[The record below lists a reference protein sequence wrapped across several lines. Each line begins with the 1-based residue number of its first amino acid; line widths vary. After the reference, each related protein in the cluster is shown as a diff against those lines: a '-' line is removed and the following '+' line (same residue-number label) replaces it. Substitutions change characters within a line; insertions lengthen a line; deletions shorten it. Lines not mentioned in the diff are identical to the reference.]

1 MANDI
6 DKTSPH
12 YKGDFG
18 SIYEVNKKFP
28 TGGVAGDF
36 VVIEGWAHYWNADR
50 ASWCVNAERDSYWDE
65 LITNIIEKFK
75 LVRGATYMGVASLDT
90 VPAKAIGAK
99 MYYFATVA
107 GTYKNFGDLAVPQ
120 GINVLYS
127 ENGSSWVNTTLLE
140 VAQELGVSTKK
151 VVSQKALNDALAKK
165 ADKEEMN
172 RLLGT
177 KANTADVNTKFTEE
191 QERVDGELEKKFD
204 KESVVQESGEA
215 EDKVMSQKAVSD
227 KLSDLSNSVAYASH
241 FYQLKGKTPVN
252 YQSQFLPNVPYRLLV
267 KNINRDTNNNTVDC
281 RIYVSLCN
289 DDVDVKKITD
299 TTSKDNSDIIV
310 DFQLTEQEASSV
322 NSVRLYS
329 SRGNTVFDVVIFEKT
344 TEIINRIEQNN
355 EKIKDLEAISTLSLY
370 EEANINGDSVKFVPI
385 QLQTGLTYEFKF
397 VAKSGGVSVKTT
409 NSASSSDIAEIVSN
423 GLPANSTINF
433 TPSKQSKYILIS
445 TNANVI
451 DGEIYI
457 NNLHSNASLKEDIV
471 NNKHMLLDKAAFYT
485 KNAFVSS
492 SYPNN
497 TYYLQDVFLS
507 VNKSYIFNVNI
518 LNNPKKITVSFQ
530 IVYVDKSVVYS
541 PSYSESF
548 TYKLTPEKDVKNVIL
563 VVLAKNATSVSD
575 TLELEYYLIEGTNYI
590 DYSINKLKEEV
601 SEDIKETASIP
612 NQLLLIPSKKRCITG
627 NVPIKERMQASMDV
641 SKSFSPCIDYRGQ
654 LCFEE
659 LTNLSDFNSNSSVL
673 FAEQITTTGWDYNSK
688 IRSWISLDEKNFTN
702 YTTEKGLQEYV
713 DGEKINYV
721 TSLWNH
727 ACNDNNLHLIMVYFK
742 HEDNRNFK
750 SIFWSLDGG
759 RTYEPAVNNFRSHFE
774 ITDEELAT
782 AKSVEIDGKTYQVV
796 SPNEAQTALKSNFD
810 IYEDSP
816 KLIDA
821 AKKYLEDKIIVSN
834 NKQDALRFC
843 AEKLIS
849 NGYYVRL
856 NENNLIV
863 YNKVIGTSGNGA
875 SKIKVANVGK
885 MFENA
890 EDMSLSE
897 AAKKSGIFYPTN
909 IKYAKTEDEI
919 PYSDFADI
927 SSILYINKE
936 WYFFFNCQKDTT
948 GIYANLCLKIS
959 NIENIETSRYRYT
972 VIRNSGDII
981 YCEPC
986 ATFDKINNR
995 IYVGMRTQV
1004 NYPVLS
1010 YYSDDLGQT
1019 FKPYYIPNTSLA
1031 VTQGNAY
1038 IFRVF
1043 NPTLVYQDFFN
1054 HGYDRP
1060 NSTKRN
1066 YTMLVCCV
1074 FARYVGA
1081 VFTTTAK
1088 VDYGWDGNMENL
1100 KWSEWKPLNHIN
1112 DDNAPNFGGF
1122 EHKGCYFNDPGF
1134 ASVGSLCYSR
1144 RYRGLIVGYQGIDVV
1159 NKKISYTISIAKEPC

>member
-1 MANDI
+1 MTNDI

-50 ASWCVNAERDSYWDE
+50 ATWCVNAERDSYWDE

-75 LVRGATYMGVASLDT
+75 LVRGTTYMGVASLDT
-90 VPAKAIGAK
+90 VPAKVISAK

-151 VVSQKALNDALAKK
+151 VVSQKALNDAL
-165 ADKEEMN
+165 N
-172 RLLGT
+172 L
-177 KANTADVNTKFTEE
+177 KANQSSVNEA
-191 QERVDGELEKKFD
+191 LAKKFD

-215 EDKVMSQKAVSD
+215 EDKVMSQKSVSD
-227 KLSDLSNSVAYASH
+227 KLSDLSASVAYASH
-241 FYQLKGKTPVN
+241 FYQLKGNPTVN

-267 KNINRDTNNNTVDC
+267 KNIDRDTNNNTVDC
-281 RIYVSLCN
+281 RIYVSLCG
-289 DDVDVKKITD
+289 DDVEVKKITD
-299 TTSKDNSDIIV
+299 TTSKDNADIIV

-344 TEIINRIEQNN
+344 TEIISRIEQNQD
-355 EKIKDLEAISTLSLY
+355 KIKDLEAISTLSLY
-370 EEANINGDSVKFVPI
+370 EETNINGDSVKFIPI

-397 VAKSGGVSVKTT
+397 VAKNGAVSIKTT
-409 NSASSSDIAEIVSN
+409 NSARSSDIAEIVSN

-451 DGEIYI
+451 DGELYI

-492 SYPNN
+492 SYPDN

-518 LNNPKKITVSFQ
+518 LNNPKKITVLFQ
-530 IVYVDKSVVYS
+530 IVYADKSVVYS

-548 TYKLTPEKDVKNVIL
+548 TYKLTPAKDVKNVNL

-601 SEDIKETASIP
+601 SEDIKETASIN

-627 NVPIKERMQASMDV
+627 NVAIKERMQASMNV

-659 LTNLSDFNSNSSVL
+659 FSDFYDFNSNSSVL

-721 TSLWNH
+721 SSVWSH
-727 ACNDNNLHLIMVYFK
+727 GCNDNNLHIITVHFTHAEK
-742 HEDNRNFK
+742 GKFK

-759 RTYEPAVNNFRSHFE
+759 RTYEPAVNNFRGHFE
-774 ITDEELAT
+774 ITTEELST
-782 AKSVEIDGKTYQVV
+782 AKSIEIDGKTYQIV
-796 SPNEAQTALKSNFD
+796 SANEAQTALKSNFD
-810 IYEDSP
+810 IYEDSQ

-821 AKKYLEDKIIVSN
+821 AKNYLEDKIIVSN

-875 SKIKVANVGK
+875 SKIKVANVDK
-885 MFENA
+885 IFESG
-890 EDMSLSE
+890 EDMSLSK
-897 AAKKSGIFYPTN
+897 AAEKSGIFYPTN
-909 IKYAKTEDEI
+909 IKYSKTEDEI
-919 PYSDFADI
+919 LCSEITNID
-927 SSILYINKE
+927 SILYVNKE
-936 WYFFFNCQKDTT
+936 WYFFLHCEKNTT
-948 GIYANLCLKIS
+948 GIFANLCLKIS
-959 NIENIETSRYRYT
+959 NIENIETSPYRYT
-972 VIRNSGDII
+972 VIRNSGDLI

-995 IYVGMRTQV
+995 IYVGMRSQV
-1004 NYPVLS
+1004 NYPTLS

-1019 FKPYYIPNTSLA
+1019 FKPYNMPNTSLR
-1031 VTQGNAY
+1031 VSQGNTY
-1038 IFRVF
+1038 IFRVY
-1043 NPTLVYQDFFN
+1043 NPTFVFKDFFN

-1060 NSTKRN
+1060 NSTKSN
-1066 YTMLVCCV
+1066 YTMLVYCV

-1081 VFTTTAK
+1081 VFTTTAT
-1088 VDYGWDGNMENL
+1088 VPYGWDGNMESL

-1122 EHKGCYFNDPGF
+1122 EHKGCYFGDAGF
-1134 ASVGSLCYSR
+1134 ASIGSLCYSR
-1144 RYRGLIVGYQGIDVV
+1144 RYRGLIVGYQGMNVID
-1159 NKKISYTISIAKEPC
+1159 KKISYTTSIAKEPC

>member
-50 ASWCVNAERDSYWDE
+50 ATWCVNAERDSYWDE

-90 VPAKAIGAK
+90 VPAKVIGAK

-107 GTYKNFGDLAVPQ
+107 GTYKNFGDLVVPQ

-151 VVSQKALNDALAKK
+151 VVSQKALNDALNLK
-165 ADKEEMN
+165 ADQSS
-172 RLLGT
+172 
-177 KANTADVNTKFTEE
+177 VNEA
-191 QERVDGELEKKFD
+191 LAKKFD
-204 KESVVQESGEA
+204 KESVVQELGKA

-227 KLSDLSNSVAYASH
+227 KLSDLSASVAYASH
-241 FYQLKGKTPVN
+241 FYQLKGNPTVN
-252 YQSQFLPNVPYRLLV
+252 YQSKFLPNVPYRLLV
-267 KNINRDTNNNTVDC
+267 KNIDRDTNNNTVDC

-310 DFQLTEQEASSV
+310 DFLLTEQEASSI

-329 SRGNTVFDVVIFEKT
+329 SRGNTVFDVVISEKT
-344 TEIINRIEQNN
+344 TEIISRIEQNN
-355 EKIKDLEAISTLSLY
+355 EKIKDLKAISTLSLY
-370 EEANINGDSVKFVPI
+370 KETNINGDSVKFIPI
-385 QLQTGLTYEFKF
+385 HLQIGLTYEFIF
-397 VAKSGGVSVKTT
+397 VAKNGGVSIKTI
-409 NSASSSDIAEIVSN
+409 NSESSSDTAEIIST
-423 GLPANSTINF
+423 GLNANSTINF
-433 TPSKQSKYILIS
+433 TPSKQSKYIVITS
-445 TNANVI
+445 NENVV
-451 DGEIYI
+451 DGELYI
-457 NNLHSNASLKEDIV
+457 NNLYSNFSLKKDIA
-471 NNKHMLLDKAAFYT
+471 NNKQMLLDKAAFYT
-485 KNAFVSS
+485 KNVFVSN
-492 SYPNN
+492 SYPEN
-497 TYYLQDVFLS
+497 TYYLQDVYLS

-518 LNNPKKITVSFQ
+518 LNNPKKITVLFQ
-530 IVYVDKSVVYS
+530 IVYADKSVIYS

-548 TYKLTPEKDVKNVIL
+548 TYNLTLEKEVKNVKL

-575 TLELEYYLIEGTNYI
+575 ALELEYYLVENTNYI

-601 SEDIKETASIP
+601 SEDIKETSSIH

-627 NVPIKERMQASMDV
+627 NVAIKERMQASMDV

-659 LTNLSDFNSNSSVL
+659 FSDFYDFNSNSSVL
-673 FAEQITTTGWDYNSK
+673 FAEQITTTGWDYDSK
-688 IRSWISLDEKNFTN
+688 IRSWISLEENNFIN

-721 TSLWNH
+721 ASLWNH
-727 ACNDNNLHLIMVYFK
+727 ACNDNNLHIIMVYFTHAEK
-742 HEDNRNFK
+742 GKFK
-750 SIFWSLDGG
+750 SIFWSLNGG
-759 RTYEPAVNNFRSHFE
+759 RTYEPAVNNFRGHFE
-774 ITDEELAT
+774 ITAEELST
-782 AKSVEIDGKTYQVV
+782 AKSIEIDGKTYQIV
-796 SPNEAQTALKSNFD
+796 SANEAQTALKSNFD

-816 KLIDA
+816 KLIEA
-821 AKKYLEDKIIVSN
+821 AENYLEDKIIVSN
-834 NKQDALRFC
+834 NKQDGLRFC

-856 NENNLIV
+856 NENNLVV

-885 MFENA
+885 IFESG
-890 EDMSLSE
+890 EDMSLSK
-897 AAKKSGIFYPTN
+897 AAEKSGIFYPTN
-909 IKYAKTEDEI
+909 IKYNKTEDEI
-919 PYSDFADI
+919 PYSDIGDI

-936 WYFFFNCQKDTT
+936 WYFFFNCQKNTT
-948 GIYANLCLKIS
+948 GIFANLCLKIS
-959 NIENIETSRYRYT
+959 NIENIETSPYRYT
-972 VIRNSGDII
+972 VIRNSGDLI

-995 IYVGMRTQV
+995 IYVGMRSQV
-1004 NYPVLS
+1004 DYPILS

-1019 FKPYYIPNTSLA
+1019 FKAYAIPDKSLR
-1031 VTQGNAY
+1031 VSQGNTY
-1038 IFRVF
+1038 IFRVY
-1043 NPTLVYQDFFN
+1043 NPTLVYKNFFN

-1060 NSTKRN
+1060 ISTKN
-1066 YTMLVCCV
+1066 NFTMLVCCT
-1074 FARYVGA
+1074 FARYVGV
-1081 VFTTTAK
+1081 VFTTTAT
-1088 VDYGWDGNMENL
+1088 VPYGWDGNMESL

-1122 EHKGCYFNDPGF
+1122 EHKGCYFEDAGF
-1134 ASVGSLCYSR
+1134 ASIGSLCYSR
-1144 RYRGLIVGYQGIDVV
+1144 RYRGLIVGYQGLAVID
-1159 NKKISYTISIAKEPC
+1159 KKISYTTSIAKEPC

>member
-50 ASWCVNAERDSYWDE
+50 GTWCVNAQRDSYWDE
-65 LITNIIEKFK
+65 LITGIIEKFK
-75 LVRGATYMGVASLDT
+75 LFKGATYMGVAGLDT
-90 VPAKAIGAK
+90 VPAKAIGAN

-107 GTYKNFGDLAVPQ
+107 GTYKNFGGLVVPQ

-151 VVSQKALNDALAKK
+151 VVSQKALNDALNLKANQSSVNEALAKK
-165 ADKEEMN
+165 ADKE
-172 RLLGT
+172 T
-177 KANTADVNTKFTEE
+177 VNT
-191 QERVDGELEKKFD
+191 ELAKKFD
-204 KESVVQESGEA
+204 KASVVQKSGEA
-215 EDKVMSQKAVSD
+215 EDKVMSQKAVSA
-227 KLSDLSNSVAYASH
+227 KLSDLSASVAYASH
-241 FYQLKGKTPVN
+241 FYQLKGNPTVN
-252 YQSQFLPNVPYRLLV
+252 YQSKFLPNVPYTLLV
-267 KNINRDTNNNTVDC
+267 KNIDRDTNNNTVDC

-289 DDVDVKKITD
+289 NDVDVKKITD

-310 DFQLTEQEASSV
+310 DFLLTEQEASSI

-344 TEIINRIEQNN
+344 TEIISRIEQND
-355 EKIKDLEAISTLSLY
+355 EKIKDLEAISTQSLY
-370 EEANINGDSVKFVPI
+370 EKTNINGDSTVFIPI

-397 VAKSGGVSVKTT
+397 VAKNGGVSIKTV
-409 NSASSSDIAEIVSN
+409 NSESSSDTAEIIST
-423 GLPANSTINF
+423 GLNANSTINF
-433 TPSKQSKYILIS
+433 TPSKQSKYIVITS
-445 TNANVI
+445 NENVV
-451 DGEIYI
+451 DGELYI
-457 NNLHSNASLKEDIV
+457 NNLYSNFSLKKDIA
-471 NNKHMLLDKAAFYT
+471 NNKQMLLDKAAFYT
-485 KNAFVSS
+485 KNVFVSN

-497 TYYLQDVFLS
+497 TYYLQDVHLS

-518 LNNPKKITVSFQ
+518 LNNPKKITVLFQ
-530 IVYVDKSVVYS
+530 IVYADKSVVYS

-548 TYKLTPEKDVKNVIL
+548 TYKLTPAKDVKNVNL

-601 SEDIKETASIP
+601 SEDIKETASIS

-627 NVPIKERMQASMDV
+627 NVAIKERMQASMNV

-659 LTNLSDFNSNSSVL
+659 FTNFYDFNSNSSVL
-673 FAEQITTTGWDYNSK
+673 FAEQITTTGWDYDSK

-702 YTTEKGLQEYV
+702 YTTGKGLQEYV
-713 DGEKINYV
+713 DEKINYV
-721 TSLWNH
+721 ASLWNH
-727 ACNDNNLHLIMVYFK
+727 ACNDNNLHIIMVYFTHAEK
-742 HEDNRNFK
+742 GKFK

-759 RTYEPAVNNFRSHFE
+759 RTYEPAVNNFRGHFE
-774 ITDEELAT
+774 ITAEELST
-782 AKSVEIDGKTYQVV
+782 AKSIEIDGKTYQIV
-796 SPNEAQTALKSNFD
+796 SANEAQTALKSNFD

-816 KLIDA
+816 KLIEA
-821 AKKYLEDKIIVSN
+821 AENYLEDKIIVSN
-834 NKQDALRFC
+834 NKQDGLRFC

-885 MFENA
+885 IFENA

-897 AAKKSGIFYPTN
+897 AAEKSGIFYPTN
-909 IKYAKTEDEI
+909 IKYNKTEDEI
-919 PYSDFADI
+919 PYSDFGDI

-936 WYFFFNCQKDTT
+936 WYFFFNCQKNTT
-948 GIYANLCLKIS
+948 GIFANLCLKIS
-959 NIENIETSRYRYT
+959 NIENIETSPYRYT
-972 VIRNSGDII
+972 VIRNSGDLV

-995 IYVGMRTQV
+995 IYVGMRSQV
-1004 NYPVLS
+1004 NYPILS

-1019 FKPYYIPNTSLA
+1019 FKSYNIPNTSLR
-1031 VTQGNAY
+1031 VTQGNTY
-1038 IFRVF
+1038 IFRVY
-1043 NPTLVYQDFFN
+1043 NPTLVYKDFFN

-1060 NSTKRN
+1060 SSTKN
-1066 YTMLVCCV
+1066 SFTMLVCCT
-1074 FARYVGA
+1074 FARYVGV
-1081 VFTTTAK
+1081 VFTTTAT
-1088 VDYGWDGNMENL
+1088 VPYGWDGNMESL

-1122 EHKGCYFNDPGF
+1122 EHKGCYFEDAGF
-1134 ASVGSLCYSR
+1134 ASIGSLCYSR
-1144 RYRGLIVGYQGIDVV
+1144 RYRGLIVGYQGLAVID
-1159 NKKISYTISIAKEPC
+1159 KKISYTTSIAKEPC

>member
-1 MANDI
+1 MGKIKKITENELVGGTQSTDVYPV
-6 DKTSPH
+6 TSVKAV
-12 YKGDFG
+12 YDESNERLDNILNRRGV
-18 SIYEVNKKFP
+18 VNIS
-28 TGGVAGDF
+28 TN
-36 VVIEGWAHYWNADR
+36 YNADHIVEVLTLEQ
-50 ASWCVNAERDSYWDE
+50 AIA
-65 LITNIIEKFK
+65 K
-75 LVRGATYMGVASLDT
+75 
-90 VPAKAIGAK
+90 VPSKDRVLG
-99 MYYFATVA
+99 F
-107 GTYKNFGDLAVPQ
+107 Q
-120 GINVLYS
+120 GRFLS
-127 ENGSSWVNTTLLE
+127 ENGWKSYVFIGDSIADWTNK
-140 VAQELGVSTKK
+140 TKWNNY
-151 VVSQKALNDALAKK
+151 LT
-165 ADKEEMN
+165 
-172 RLLGT
+172 GT
-177 KANTADVNTKFTEE
+177 DI
-191 QERVDGELEKKFD
+191 
-204 KESVVQESGEA
+204 VQESGEA
-215 EDKVMSQKAVSD
+215 EDKVMSQKAVND
-227 KLSDLSNSVAYASH
+227 KLSDLSASVAYASH
-241 FYQLKGKTPVN
+241 FYQLKGNPTVN
-252 YQSQFLPNVPYRLLV
+252 YQSKFLPNVPYRLLV
-267 KNINRDTNNNTVDC
+267 KNIDRDTDNNTVDC

-289 DDVDVKKITD
+289 NGVDVKKITD

-310 DFQLTEQEASSV
+310 DFLLTEQEASSI

-329 SRGNTVFDVVIFEKT
+329 SRGNTVFDVLIFEKT
-344 TEIINRIEQNN
+344 TEIINRIEENN
-355 EKIKDLEAISTLSLY
+355 EKIKDLEAISTQSLY
-370 EEANINGDSVKFVPI
+370 EKTNINGDSVKFIPI
-385 QLQTGLTYEFKF
+385 HLQIGLTYEFKF
-397 VAKSGGVSVKTT
+397 VAKNGGVSIKTT
-409 NSASSSDIAEIVSN
+409 NGKASSDVVEIVSN
-423 GLPANSTINF
+423 GLNANSTINF
-433 TPSKQSKYILIS
+433 TPSKQSKYIVITS
-445 TNANVI
+445 NKNVV
-451 DGEIYI
+451 DGELYI
-457 NNLHSNASLKEDIV
+457 NNLYSNFSLKKDIA
-471 NNKHMLLDKAAFYT
+471 NNKQMLLDKAAFYT
-485 KNAFVSS
+485 KNVFVSN
-492 SYPNN
+492 SYPEN
-497 TYYLQDVFLS
+497 TYYLQDVHFS

-518 LNNPKKITVSFQ
+518 LNNPKKITVLFQ
-530 IVYVDKSVVYS
+530 ITYADKSVIYS

-548 TYKLTPEKDVKNVIL
+548 TYKLTPAKEVKNVKL

-601 SEDIKETASIP
+601 SEDIKETAPIS

-627 NVPIKERMQASMDV
+627 NVAIKERMQASMDV

-659 LTNLSDFNSNSSVL
+659 LTNYYDFNSNSSVL
-673 FAEQITTTGWDYNSK
+673 FEEQITTTGWDYNSK

-702 YTTEKGLQEYV
+702 YTTEKSLQEYV

-721 TSLWNH
+721 SSVWNH
-727 ACNDNNLHLIMVYFK
+727 GCNDNNLHIITVNFT
-742 HEDNRNFK
+742 HENNRNFG

-796 SPNEAQTALKSNFD
+796 SANEAQTALKSNFD
-810 IYEDSP
+810 IYEDSQN
-816 KLIDA
+816 LIDA
-821 AKKYLEDKIIVSN
+821 AKNYLEDKIIVSN
-834 NKQDALRFC
+834 NKQDGLRFC

-897 AAKKSGIFYPTN
+897 AAKKSGIFYSTN

-919 PYSDFADI
+919 PYSDIVNID
-927 SSILYINKE
+927 SILYINKE
-936 WYFFFNCQKDTT
+936 WYFFLHYENNATDVF
-948 GIYANLCLKIS
+948 ANLCLKIS
-959 NIENIETSRYRYT
+959 NIENIETSPYRYT
-972 VIRNSGDII
+972 VIRNSGDSI

-995 IYVGMRTQV
+995 IYVGMRSQV
-1004 NYPVLS
+1004 NYPILS

-1019 FKPYYIPNTSLA
+1019 FKSYAIPNTSLR
-1031 VTQGNAY
+1031 VMQGNAY

-1043 NPTLVYQDFFN
+1043 NPTLVYKDFFN

-1060 NSTKRN
+1060 SSTKN
-1066 YTMLVCCV
+1066 NFTMLVCCT

-1081 VFTTTAK
+1081 VFTTTAT
-1088 VDYGWDGNMENL
+1088 VPYGWDGNMESL

-1122 EHKGCYFNDPGF
+1122 EYKGFYSEDAGF

-1144 RYRGLIVGYQGIDVV
+1144 RYRGLIVGYQGLAVV
-1159 NKKISYTISIAKEPC
+1159 NKKISYTTSIAKEPC

>member
-1 MANDI
+1 MAKYDNLKDAIKQVIKQNNNQEITGNLLQSTLLNIVSTIGADI
-6 DKTSPH
+6 D
-12 YKGDFG
+12 
-18 SIYEVNKKFP
+18 
-28 TGGVAGDF
+28 
-36 VVIEGWAHYWNADR
+36 IE
-50 ASWCVNAERDSYWDE
+50 
-65 LITNIIEKFK
+65 
-75 LVRGATYMGVASLDT
+75 LV
-90 VPAKAIGAK
+90 
-99 MYYFATVA
+99 
-107 GTYKNFGDLAVPQ
+107 
-120 GINVLYS
+120 
-127 ENGSSWVNTTLLE
+127 
-140 VAQELGVSTKK
+140 
-151 VVSQKALNDALAKK
+151 KK
-165 ADKEEMN
+165 ADKETMDIE
-172 RLLGT
+172 LG
-177 KANTADVNTKFTEE
+177 
-191 QERVDGELEKKFD
+191 KKFD
-204 KESVVQESGEA
+204 KTSVAQESGDSE
-215 EDKVMSQKAVSD
+215 ELVMSQKAVSD
-227 KLSDLSNSVAYASH
+227 KLSDLSASVAYASH
-241 FYQLKGKTPVN
+241 FYQLKRNLIVN
-252 YQSQFLPNVPYRLLV
+252 YQSKFLPNVPYRLLV
-267 KNINRDTNNNTVDC
+267 KNIDRDTSNNTVDC

-289 DDVDVKKITD
+289 NDVNVKKITD

-310 DFQLTEQEASSV
+310 DFLLTEQEASSI

-344 TEIINRIEQNN
+344 TEITSRIEQNN
-355 EKIKDLEAISTLSLY
+355 EKIKDLEAISTQSLY
-370 EEANINGDSVKFVPI
+370 KETNIKGGSVKLIPI
-385 QLQTGLTYEFKF
+385 NLQTGLTYEFKF
-397 VAKSGGVSVKTT
+397 VAKSGGVIIKTV
-409 NSASSSDIAEIVSN
+409 NSGLSTDTAEIISP
-423 GLPANSTINF
+423 GLIANSTINF
-433 TPSKQSKYILIS
+433 TPSKQSKYIVIS
-445 TNANVI
+445 YNDYVV
-451 DGEIYI
+451 DGELYI
-457 NNLHSNASLKEDIV
+457 NNLCSNFSLKKDIA
-471 NNKHMLLDKAAFYT
+471 NNKQMLLDKAAFYT
-485 KNAFVSS
+485 KNVFVANK
-492 SYPNN
+492 YPDN
-497 TYYLQDVFLS
+497 TYYLQDVHLS

-518 LNNPKKITVSFQ
+518 LNNPRKITVLFQ
-530 IVYVDKSVVYS
+530 IRYADNSAVYS

-548 TYKLTPEKDVKNVIL
+548 TYKLTPEKDVKNVNL

-601 SEDIKETASIP
+601 SEDINETAYIK

-627 NVPIKERMQASMDV
+627 NVAIKERMQASMNV

-659 LTNLSDFNSNSSVL
+659 FTNYYDFNSNSSVL
-673 FAEQITTTGWDYNSK
+673 FAEQITTTGWDYDSK

-702 YTTEKGLQEYV
+702 YTTEKGLQKYV

-721 TSLWNH
+721 SSVWNH

-759 RTYEPAVNNFRSHFE
+759 RTYEPAVNNFRGHFE
-774 ITDEELAT
+774 ITAEELST
-782 AKSVEIDGKTYQVV
+782 AKSIEIDGKTYHIV
-796 SPNEAQTALKSNFD
+796 SANEAQTSLKSNFN
-810 IYEDSP
+810 IYDDSQ
-816 KLIDA
+816 KLIEA
-821 AKKYLEDKIIVSN
+821 AKNYLEDKIIVSN
-834 NKQDALRFC
+834 NNQDGLRFC

-863 YNKVIGTSGNGA
+863 YNKVIGASGNGT
-875 SKIKVANVGK
+875 SRIKVANVGK
-885 MFENA
+885 IFESG

-919 PYSDFADI
+919 TYSDFGDI

-936 WYFFFNCQKDTT
+936 WYFFIDCQKNTS
-948 GIYANLCLKIS
+948 GVANLCLKIS
-959 NIENIETSRYRYT
+959 NIENIETSPYRYT

-981 YCEPC
+981 YTEPC

-995 IYVGMRTQV
+995 IYVGMRSQV
-1004 NYPVLS
+1004 NYPILS

-1019 FKPYYIPNTSLA
+1019 FKLYHIPNTSLA

-1038 IFRVF
+1038 IFRVY

-1060 NSTKRN
+1060 NSTTRN

-1081 VFTTTAK
+1081 VFTTTAT

-1122 EHKGCYFNDPGF
+1122 EHKGCYFEDPGF

-1144 RYRGLIVGYQGIDVV
+1144 RYRGLIVGYQGLDVV
-1159 NKKISYTISIAKEPC
+1159 NKKISYTTSIAKEPC

>member
-18 SIYEVNKKFP
+18 SIYEVHKKFP

-50 ASWCVNAERDSYWDE
+50 ATWCVNAERDSYWDE

-75 LVRGATYMGVASLDT
+75 LIRGATYMGVASLDT
-90 VPAKAIGAK
+90 VPAKVIGAK

-151 VVSQKALNDALAKK
+151 VVSQKA
-165 ADKEEMN
+165 
-172 RLLGT
+172 
-177 KANTADVNTKFTEE
+177 
-191 QERVDGELEKKFD
+191 
-204 KESVVQESGEA
+204 
-215 EDKVMSQKAVSD
+215 VSD

-241 FYQLKGKTPVN
+241 FYQLKGKLIVN

-310 DFQLTEQEASSV
+310 DFQLTEREASSV

-370 EEANINGDSVKFVPI
+370 EETNINGDSVKFVPI

-397 VAKSGGVSVKTT
+397 VAKSGGASIQTT
-409 NSASSSDIAEIVSN
+409 NSKTSSDVVEIVSDS
-423 GLPANSTINF
+423 LAANSNIKF
-433 TPSKQSKYILIS
+433 IPSKQSRYVRIV
-445 TNANVI
+445 TNKAVV
-451 DGEIYI
+451 DGELYI

-492 SYPNN
+492 SYPDN
-497 TYYLQDVFLS
+497 TFYLQDVFLS

-518 LNNPKKITVSFQ
+518 LNNPKKITVLFQ

-548 TYKLTPEKDVKNVIL
+548 TYKLTPKKDVKNVNI

-601 SEDIKETASIP
+601 SEDIKETAPIH

-659 LTNLSDFNSNSSVL
+659 FTNYYDFNSNSSVL
-673 FAEQITTTGWDYNSK
+673 FAEQITTTGCDYDDK

-702 YTTEKGLQEYV
+702 YTTEKSLQEYV
-713 DGEKINYV
+713 DDEKINYV
-721 TSLWNH
+721 SSIWNH
-727 ACNDNNLHLIMVYFK
+727 GCNDNNLHIITVHFTHAEK
-742 HEDNRNFK
+742 GVFK

-759 RTYEPAVNNFRSHFE
+759 RTYEPAVNNFRGHFE

-782 AKSVEIDGKTYQVV
+782 AKSVEIDGKTYHVV
-796 SPNEAQTALKSNFD
+796 SANEAQTALKSNFD
-810 IYEDSP
+810 IYDDSQN
-816 KLIDA
+816 LIDA

-863 YNKVIGTSGNGA
+863 YNKVIGTSGNGT
-875 SKIKVANVGK
+875 SKIKVANVSK
-885 MFENA
+885 IFENG
-890 EDMSLSE
+890 EDMSLSK
-897 AAKKSGIFYPTN
+897 AAEKSGIFYPTN

-919 PYSDFADI
+919 LCSEITNID
-927 SSILYINKE
+927 SVLYVNKE
-936 WYFFFNCQKDTT
+936 WYFFLHYEKNTT
-948 GIYANLCLKIS
+948 GIFANLCLKIS
-959 NIENIETSRYRYT
+959 NIENIETSPYRYT
-972 VIRNSGDII
+972 VIRNSGDLI

-1004 NYPVLS
+1004 CYPVLS

-1019 FKPYYIPNTSLA
+1019 FKPYYIPNTSLR
-1031 VTQGNAY
+1031 VMQGNAY

-1043 NPTLVYQDFFN
+1043 NPTLVYKDFFN
-1054 HGYDRP
+1054 LGYDRP
-1060 NSTKRN
+1060 NSTKSN
-1066 YTMLVCCV
+1066 FTMLVCCV
-1074 FARYVGA
+1074 FSRSVGA
-1081 VFTTTAK
+1081 VFTTTAT
-1088 VDYGWDGNMENL
+1088 VGYGWDGNMENL
-1100 KWSEWKPLNHIN
+1100 KWSEWEPLNHIN

-1122 EHKGCYFNDPGF
+1122 EHKGCYFEDAGF
-1134 ASVGSLCYSR
+1134 ASIGSICYSR
-1144 RYRGLIVGYQGIDVV
+1144 RYRGLIVGYQGMDVV
-1159 NKKISYTISIAKEPC
+1159 NKKISYTTSIAKEPC